1 MHIDIITIFP
11 EFFTSPLDC
20 SIVARAQQSGVVDVV
35 IHNLRDYTN
44 DKHQV
49 VDDYP
54 YGGGAGMVMKPE
66 PLVRAVDNLLSQAP
80 ADTPVVLL
88 TPQGQRLDQAKAQEM
103 SGQQHLILICGH
115 YEGIDERVRQTVV
128 TEELSIGDY
137 VLTGGEPAALVI
149 IDAVIRLL
157 PGALGNPGSVH
168 SESFADGLLEHPQ
181 YTRPAEWRGMKIPD
195 ILLSGHHENIRRWR
209 RKQTLRRTLERRP
222 DLLKSAK
229 LTEEDNKLLTEI
241 KEAAQPE
248 VVAGQENTDE

>member
-20 SIVARAQQSGVVDVV
+20 SILARAQQSGAVDVV

-80 ADTPVVLL
+80 AESPVVLL
-88 TPQGQRLDQAKAQEM
+88 TPQGQRLDQAKAQEL

-157 PGALGNPGSVH
+157 PGALGNPSSVH
-168 SESFADGLLEHPQ
+168 SESFADGLLEHQQ

-195 ILLSGHHENIRRWR
+195 ILLSGHHENIRLWR
-209 RKQTLRRTLERRP
+209 QEQALRRTLERRP
-222 DLLKSAK
+222 DLLESAK
-229 LTEEDNKLLTEI
+229 LTEEDNRLLTEI
-241 KEAAQPE
+241 KEDTQPE